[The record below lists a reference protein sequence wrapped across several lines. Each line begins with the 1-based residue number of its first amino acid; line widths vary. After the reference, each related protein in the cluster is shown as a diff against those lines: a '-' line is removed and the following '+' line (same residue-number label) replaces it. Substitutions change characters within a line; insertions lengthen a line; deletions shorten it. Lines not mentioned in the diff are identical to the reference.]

1 MLTSS
6 TLVGVFEPKPR
17 LYRSVELAGEA
28 EAGPAKMS
36 GLTVRLD
43 LGAFGQQQFTVPVKD
58 LDATLSGFLDCA
70 LKDLEVS
77 THVINPLDALNA
89 SALLSFASP
98 GERNSCFFAA
108 LYLLECVLY

>member
-1 MLTSS
+1 
-6 TLVGVFEPKPR
+6 
-17 LYRSVELAGEA
+17 
-28 EAGPAKMS
+28 MS

-58 LDATLSGFLDCA
+58 LDATLSGFLDSA

-98 GERNSCFFAA
+98 GNVTRFFLRRCIYSSDFVLVCKHFA
-108 LYLLECVLY
+108 YLKKPGT

>member
-1 MLTSS
+1 
-6 TLVGVFEPKPR
+6 
-17 LYRSVELAGEA
+17 
-28 EAGPAKMS
+28 MS

-58 LDATLSGFLDCA
+58 LDATLSGFLDSA

-89 SALLSFASP
+89 SVPLSFASP
-98 GERNSCFFAA
+98 GNVTRFFFAA
-108 LYLLECVLY
+108 LYLLE